1 MLNPACAPGPSTR
14 IDPRTQGLNRR
25 ARAPARQAAVGNAS
39 ATDRCCR
46 SSAGWTRRS
55 SPGPASA
62 APLTVE
68 QGEGVKSSN
77 PLPRAASWTQ
87 RRSNPLAARL
97 PTLRA
102 TLEHE
107 RDFRRD
113 QLAQLDP
120 HERALSAVDQ
130 PVDGF
135 PRAESALHEVDAL
148 IAAGARRALNDIEL
162 ALARM
167 HAGRYGYC
175 RTCGLGMPLVV
186 ARGDPQ
192 DHVVPGLPGTDRTTG
207 KTRPGRSQRRS
218 RSAGRVSPRGTGQAA
233 AATMSCH

>member
-1 MLNPACAPGPSTR
+1 M
-14 IDPRTQGLNRR
+14 
-25 ARAPARQAAVGNAS
+25 
-39 ATDRCCR
+39 
-46 SSAGWTRRS
+46 
-55 SPGPASA
+55 
-62 APLTVE
+62 
-68 QGEGVKSSN
+68 KSSN

-186 ARGDPQ
+186 LEAIPKTTLCLACQGQTERRERPSPGRSTAAFPERGARQPQ
-192 DHVVPGLPGTDRTTG
+192 RH
-207 KTRPGRSQRRS
+207 RPGRGGHDVVPLKRV
-218 RSAGRVSPRGTGQAA
+218 ALLTGRAA
-233 AATMSCH
+233 R